1 MKRKHV
7 VSPKNSSSTIDKSV
21 IGKRNKN
28 RGKKYEL
35 KIIKELKNI
44 TGDEELCSSRSE
56 SKKLDDMKIDVADV
70 NNTLPCYIQIKATMA
85 TPNIHKLVQEVGKK
99 DKPLVV
105 VWGKQEAKEKNQ
117 MTVGEYCL
125 LTKDF
130 FYELISDVKTT
141 TI

>member
-1 MKRKHV
+1 M
-7 VSPKNSSSTIDKSV
+7 PKSSSITIDKSV

-70 NNTLPCYIQIKATMA
+70 NNVLPCYIQIKATMA

-117 MTVGEYCL
+117 ITVGEYVL
-125 LTKDF
+125 MPKNF
-130 FYELISDVKTT
+130 FYDLISNVKS
-141 TI
+141 